1 MPSFYDFSISMLL
14 SLLTNKGDR
23 RAFRECVLKV
33 KVDKDACIGVG
44 NCVAFAPTVFTL
56 DKENKAVVLDA
67 ASVDFDTLLEAA
79 KSCPENAI
87 VIEDD
92 EGLQLYP

>member
-1 MPSFYDFSISMLL
+1 LL
-14 SLLTNKGDR
+14 SWLTNKGGKW
-23 RAFRECVLKV
+23 ALEGCVLKV
-33 KVDKDACIGVG
+33 RVDRDACIGVG
-44 NCVAFAPTVFTL
+44 NCVAFAPTVFEL

-67 ASVDFDTLLEAA
+67 SSVDFDTLLEAA

-87 VIEDD
+87 IIEDD